1 MYQDSLS
8 PTASILV
15 IQHPDRPGLSKAL
28 NVAKRSAVVEEIEK
42 EGQRK
47 ITRTPAIGST
57 RDVGT
62 SSGLNSF
69 YLSFFQFLV
78 NYMQYIL
85 VLYDFS
91 RFCYKGDGVVSS
103 RRDCS

>member
-69 YLSFFQFLV
+69 LPFVLSIPGKS
-78 NYMQYIL
+78 YAIY
-85 VLYDFS
+85 FS
-91 RFCYKGDGVVSS
+91 SI
-103 RRDCS
+103 

>member
-57 RDVGT
+57 DVGT

-78 NYMQYIL
+78 KHMQYIF

-91 RFCYKGDGVVSS
+91 RFYYKGDGVVSS